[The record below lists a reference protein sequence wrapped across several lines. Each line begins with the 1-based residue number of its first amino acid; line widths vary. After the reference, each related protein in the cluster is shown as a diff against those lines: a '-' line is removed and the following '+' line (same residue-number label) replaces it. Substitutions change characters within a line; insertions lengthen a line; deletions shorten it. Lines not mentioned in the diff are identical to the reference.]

1 VNIQQGEIMGTRV
14 KSWQASEDQVTG
26 AFDRQTSMVPSSL
39 FLRLALGSMVVSAV
53 LKLSGKNHWALFV
66 GQWAAPFLIMG
77 NYNKS
82 VKQYALGVQ
91 QPIHII
97 VRNGKVTLEGVVDN
111 EGDKNIAN
119 IQANGVPGVFSVTT
133 LREARGCLELLGK
146 LRGELQ
152 QPGSL
157 HLHKH
162 EHVHT
167 SETATSEAE
176 IELMISQHVAAA
188 TNDFDSAEI
197 ARLETCGN

>member
-1 VNIQQGEIMGTRV
+1 MQE
-14 KSWQASEDQVTG
+14 SE
-26 AFDRQTSMVPSSL
+26 
-39 FLRLALGSMVVSAV
+39 
-53 LKLSGKNHWALFV
+53 KI
-66 GQWAAPFLIMG
+66 AA
-77 NYNKS
+77 
-82 VKQYALGVQ
+82 AA
-91 QPIHII
+91 
-97 VRNGKVTLEGVVDN
+97 TLE
-111 EGDKNIAN
+111 KNWPA
-119 IQANGVPGVFSVTT
+119 ATSA

-188 TNDFDSAEI
+188 TNDFDCAEI
-197 ARLETCGN
+197 ARLKGLWELASTQSSA